1 MLGTSSPTSLRA
13 KCDNNNNVIE
23 EDTVVTLKEFL
34 ESQRKLE
41 LQAAEALPFR
51 FDKCSAELGPLRQ
64 NLHICHGCP
73 FTNNRPLAFCYACA
87 ITCHNFEPSSSFD
100 DHENENENVNDNTNE
115 NKTYTKNKTSSTTKD
130 ENIDDVF
137 GAYGDDKDSDT
148 DNENIN
154 DNKTNNNINHNET
167 DNNNDDGS
175 NNSGHEIEEIWSR
188 RNFICDCPSTNHCK
202 LLNPQALSSS
212 HANHRNSRHSLHNF
226 RGRYCLCEGRGW
238 AVGDRTMYQC
248 EICED
253 WFHDVCVARNA
264 HKINNNTFIDQS
276 EIEVSELEIPDEDSF
291 TDFICKSCV
300 EINSSFFLKVL
311 LNDQI
316 FTFPPQE
323 ILTISQFGPLFLA
336 DGWRISLQAQEK
348 DLRVSADALNISHLL
363 LAEKEPVYE
372 PEVDTDA
379 KESLYDRKKK
389 ID

>member
-1 MLGTSSPTSLRA
+1 MLGTSSLRV
-13 KCDNNNNVIE
+13 KSENNKNKNVIE

-73 FTNNRPLAFCYACA
+73 FTDNRPLAFCYACA

-100 DHENENENVNDNTNE
+100 ENRNVNVN
-115 NKTYTKNKTSSTTKD
+115 YSKNKAPSVTKD

-137 GAYGDDKDSDT
+137 GAYGDDKDS
-148 DNENIN
+148 ENDIE
-154 DNKTNNNINHNET
+154 TNNDET
-167 DNNNDDGS
+167 DNDNVD
-175 NNSGHEIEEIWSR
+175 NNSSHEIEEIWSR

-202 LLNPQALSSS
+202 LLKPHEISPS
-212 HANHRNSRHSLHNF
+212 HANHQNSRHSLHNF
-226 RGRYCLCEGRGW
+226 RGRYCLCKGRGW
-238 AVGDRTMYQC
+238 VVGDRTMYQC

-253 WFHDVCVARNA
+253 WFHDICVARNA
-264 HKINNNTFIDQS
+264 LSAPNEHNEQIDKS
-276 EIEVSELEIPDEDSF
+276 EIEISQLEIPDEDSF

-300 EINSSFFLKVL
+300 ETNSSFFLKVV

-316 FTFPPQE
+316 FTLPSQKIF
-323 ILTISQFGPLFLA
+323 TSNQFGPLFLA
-336 DGWRISLQAQEK
+336 DGWRNSLQAQEK
-348 DLRVSADALNISHLL
+348 DLRVAADALNISHIL
-363 LAEKEPVYE
+363 LAEKESVYE
-372 PEVDTDA
+372 PEVDADA

-389 ID
+389 IIPLLYI